1 MTRYIIILLSLVIG
15 GGVFFFYTKPTYD
28 EIQSLQAKDAQ
39 YEAALTKAAELQT
52 IKQSLLS
59 KYNAIDPN
67 NLDRLQKLLPD
78 HVDNVR
84 LILDLDNLATR
95 YGLALE
101 NVDVSSAEASN
112 AVQTPTSVIGG
123 GNKKYESLTLKF
135 RTRGTYAT
143 FEQFLDALETSLR
156 IVDLTNL
163 TITPDSAP
171 TANGMLSTEPS
182 YSYSIVL
189 KTYWL
194 K

>member
-1 MTRYIIILLSLVIG
+1 MGICLTIA

-28 EIQSLQAKDAQ
+28 AIQALQIKNAQ
-39 YEAALTKAAELQT
+39 YDAALTKASELQT

-59 KYNAIDPN
+59 RYNAIDPN

-112 AVQTPTSVIGG
+112 AEKTATSIIGG
-123 GNKKYESLTLKF
+123 GNKKYESITLRF

-143 FEQFLDALETSLR
+143 FGQFLDALESSLR

-163 TITPDSAP
+163 TITPDSSQQAEQ
-171 TANGMLSTEPS
+171 GGSEPI
-182 YSYSIVL
+182 YSYGIAL